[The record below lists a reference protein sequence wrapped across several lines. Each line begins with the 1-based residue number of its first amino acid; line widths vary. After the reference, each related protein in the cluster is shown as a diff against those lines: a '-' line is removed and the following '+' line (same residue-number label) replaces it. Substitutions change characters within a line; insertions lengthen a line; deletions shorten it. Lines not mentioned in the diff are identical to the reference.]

1 MSTPQTNFENNNRMS
16 ELTKN
21 INDIFGY
28 VLLYSVIIFTALSA
42 LLGGIVVYPVYGV
55 IYIFN
60 KIREHCCANE
70 VEESAAQNEIPVE
83 IVPEKKPIIDENWC
97 NVSVKNI
104 INFEN
109 EVTNEVEEEVNLEA
123 EADVNLEEEED
134 VNLEEEDVNL
144 EEADVNLEEAVVN
157 LEEAVVNLAVVNLE
171 EVLSIRRPSEEEL
184 REFQKEEDEADA
196 SEADASEADA
206 SSEVDDYSPK
216 DKYSIGH
223 YKSKTYINDPLDFDN

>member
-1 MSTPQTNFENNNRMS
+1 MSIPQTNFENNNKMS

-28 VLLYSVIIFTALSA
+28 ILLYSVIIFTALSA

-70 VEESAAQNEIPVE
+70 VEADVNLENEITTNEVTNEVE
-83 IVPEKKPIIDENWC
+83 PDKKPLIDENWC
-97 NVSVKNI
+97 NISVKNI
-104 INFEN
+104 INFES
-109 EVTNEVEEEVNLEA
+109 EVEE
-123 EADVNLEEEED
+123 DED
-134 VNLEEEDVNL
+134 VSNAEDEVELEVE
-144 EEADVNLEEAVVN
+144 
-157 LEEAVVNLAVVNLE
+157 E

-184 REFQKEEDEADA
+184 HQFQKEEEEDA
-196 SEADASEADA
+196 SEADANEI
-206 SSEVDDYSPK
+206 VNNSPN

>member
-1 MSTPQTNFENNNRMS
+1 MSIPQTNFENNNRMS

-28 VLLYSVIIFTALSA
+28 ILLYSVIIFTALSA

-97 NVSVKNI
+97 NISVKNI

-123 EADVNLEEEED
+123 EADVNLEEE
-134 VNLEEEDVNL
+134 DVNL

-157 LEEAVVNLAVVNLE
+157 LEEAVVNLE

-184 REFQKEEDEADA
+184 REFQKEEDEAEA

-206 SSEVDDYSPK
+206 SEVDDYSPK

>member
-1 MSTPQTNFENNNRMS
+1 MSIPQTNFENNNRMS

-28 VLLYSVIIFTALSA
+28 ILLYSVIIFTALSA

-60 KIREHCCANE
+60 KIRENCCANE
-70 VEESAAQNEIPVE
+70 VEADVNLENEITTNEVTNEVE
-83 IVPEKKPIIDENWC
+83 PDKKPLIDENWC
-97 NVSVKNI
+97 NISVKNI
-104 INFEN
+104 INFES
-109 EVTNEVEEEVNLEA
+109 EVEE
-123 EADVNLEEEED
+123 DED
-134 VNLEEEDVNL
+134 VSNAEDEVELEVE
-144 EEADVNLEEAVVN
+144 
-157 LEEAVVNLAVVNLE
+157 E

-184 REFQKEEDEADA
+184 RQFQKEEEEDA
-196 SEADASEADA
+196 SEADANEI
-206 SSEVDDYSPK
+206 VNNSPN

>member
-1 MSTPQTNFENNNRMS
+1 MSIPQTNFENNNRMS

-28 VLLYSVIIFTALSA
+28 ILLYSVIIFTALSA

-123 EADVNLEEEED
+123 EADVNLEEE
-134 VNLEEEDVNL
+134 DVNL

-157 LEEAVVNLAVVNLE
+157 LEEAVVNLE

-196 SEADASEADA
+196 SEADASE
-206 SSEVDDYSPK
+206 VDDYSPK

>member
-1 MSTPQTNFENNNRMS
+1 MSIPQTNFENNNRMS

-28 VLLYSVIIFTALSA
+28 ILLYSVIIFTALSA

-97 NVSVKNI
+97 NISVKNI

-123 EADVNLEEEED
+123 EADVNLEEE
-134 VNLEEEDVNL
+134 DVNL

-157 LEEAVVNLAVVNLE
+157 LEE
-171 EVLSIRRPSEEEL
+171 VLSIRRPSEEEL
-184 REFQKEEDEADA
+184 RDFQKEEDEADA
-196 SEADASEADA
+196 SEADA
-206 SSEVDDYSPK
+206 SEVDDYSPK

>member
-28 VLLYSVIIFTALSA
+28 ILLYSVIIFTALSA

-97 NVSVKNI
+97 NISVKNI

-123 EADVNLEEEED
+123 EADVNLEEE
-134 VNLEEEDVNL
+134 DVNL

-157 LEEAVVNLAVVNLE
+157 LEEAVVNLE

-196 SEADASEADA
+196 SEADASE
-206 SSEVDDYSPK
+206 VDDYSPK

>member
-1 MSTPQTNFENNNRMS
+1 MSIPQTNFENNNRMS

-28 VLLYSVIIFTALSA
+28 ILLYSVIIFTALSA

-109 EVTNEVEEEVNLEA
+109 EV
-123 EADVNLEEEED
+123 
-134 VNLEEEDVNL
+134 
-144 EEADVNLEEAVVN
+144 EEADVNLENEIAVEEADVN
-157 LEEAVVNLAVVNLE
+157 LENEIQSEAEQNEIAVE

-196 SEADASEADA
+196 SEADASEI
-206 SSEVDDYSPK
+206 DDYSPK

>member
-1 MSTPQTNFENNNRMS
+1 MSIPQTNFENNNRMS

-97 NVSVKNI
+97 NISVKNI

-123 EADVNLEEEED
+123 EADVNLEEED
-134 VNLEEEDVNL
+134 VNLENEIV
-144 EEADVNLEEAVVN
+144 AVVN

-184 REFQKEEDEADA
+184 REFQKEEDDISNAED
-196 SEADASEADA
+196 E
-206 SSEVDDYSPK
+206 SSEIDDYSPK

>member
-1 MSTPQTNFENNNRMS
+1 MSIPQTNFENNNRMS

-28 VLLYSVIIFTALSA
+28 ILLYSVIIFTALSA

-123 EADVNLEEEED
+123 EADVNLEEE
-134 VNLEEEDVNL
+134 DVNL

-157 LEEAVVNLAVVNLE
+157 LEEAVVNLE

-206 SSEVDDYSPK
+206 SEIDDYSPK

>member
-1 MSTPQTNFENNNRMS
+1 MSIPQTNFENNNRMS

-28 VLLYSVIIFTALSA
+28 ILLYSVIIFTALSA

-97 NVSVKNI
+97 NISVKNI

-123 EADVNLEEEED
+123 EADVNLEEE
-134 VNLEEEDVNL
+134 DVNL

-157 LEEAVVNLAVVNLE
+157 LEEAVVNLE

-184 REFQKEEDEADA
+184 REFQNEEDEADA
-196 SEADASEADA
+196 SEADA
-206 SSEVDDYSPK
+206 SEVDDYSPK

>member
-1 MSTPQTNFENNNRMS
+1 MSTPQTNFELNNNARMS

-28 VLLYSVIIFTALSA
+28 ILLYSVIIFTTLSA
-42 LLGGIVVYPVYGV
+42 LLGGIVVYPIYGV

-70 VEESAAQNEIPVE
+70 VEANEVE
-83 IVPEKKPIIDENWC
+83 ANEVATDVNLQVDSEKKPIIDENWC

-104 INFEN
+104 INFES
-109 EVTNEVEEEVNLEA
+109 EVDISNADISNADISNADISNAEDEVDVSNADISTA
-123 EADVNLEEEED
+123 E
-134 VNLEEEDVNL
+134 
-144 EEADVNLEEAVVN
+144 
-157 LEEAVVNLAVVNLE
+157 E

-184 REFQKEEDEADA
+184 KEEEEDESDA
-196 SEADASEADA
+196 N
-206 SSEVDDYSPK
+206 DYSPR

-223 YKSKTYINDPLDFDN
+223 YKSKTHINDPLDFVE